1 MEVTRIDHIGIAV
14 RDLEEAAKIYR
25 DFLQL
30 KVTGI
35 EEVPDQKVK
44 VAFIPIGDSEVEL
57 LEPTTEDSPVAKFI
71 EKRGEGI
78 HHIAFRVKNLEEA
91 LAQAQAAGIRL
102 IDESPRPGA
111 GGARIAFLH
120 PKSSNRVLLEL
131 CERTD

>member
-131 CERTD
+131 SERTD

>member
-102 IDESPRPGA
+102 IDKPRPGA
-111 GGARIAFLH
+111 GGQDFLH
-120 PKSSNRVLLEL
+120 PKSSNRVLL
-131 CERTD
+131 

>member
-1 MEVTRIDHIGIAV
+1 MKVTRIDHIGIAV
-14 RDLEEAAKIYR
+14 KDLEEAAEIYR

-30 KVTGI
+30 EVTDI

-44 VAFIPIGDSEVEL
+44 VAFIPVGDSEVEL

-78 HHIAFRVKNLEEA
+78 HHMALRVDNLEEA
-91 LAQAQAAGIRL
+91 LARAQAAGIRL
-102 IDESPRPGA
+102 IDKTPRPGA

-120 PKSSNRVLLEL
+120 PRSSNRVLIEL
-131 CERTD
+131 CERAD